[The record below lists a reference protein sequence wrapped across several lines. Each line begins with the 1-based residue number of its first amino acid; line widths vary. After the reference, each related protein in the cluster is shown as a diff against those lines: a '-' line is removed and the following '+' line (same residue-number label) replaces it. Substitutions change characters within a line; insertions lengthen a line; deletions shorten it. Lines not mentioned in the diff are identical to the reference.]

1 MTLQSIED
9 QFKELKLYY
18 LSENYEEFI
27 KRAEDSAIKPRDLVE
42 KITTLEIVE
51 KANRS
56 TARRLREARIG
67 KFKTMDEFDWAWSSK
82 LNKAQIDG
90 LFTLEF
96 LDSHSNLL
104 LAGPQGVGK
113 TMIARNLAWR
123 AIMTGKTACFT
134 TASKLASD
142 LGQQNMPSNFERR
155 LSKFVRPDLLIID
168 EVGYLSFDC
177 QAADLLFE
185 VISRRYETGS
195 IILTTNLAFKD
206 WNTIFPGAACLTAMI
221 DRLTHHC
228 EVISFEGKSFR
239 TKEAAERNR
248 LNKKS

>member
-1 MTLQSIED
+1 M
-9 QFKELKLYY
+9 
-18 LSENYEEFI
+18 
-27 KRAEDSAIKPRDLVE
+27 
-42 KITTLEIVE
+42 
-51 KANRS
+51 
-56 TARRLREARIG
+56 
-67 KFKTMDEFDWAWSSK
+67 
-82 LNKAQIDG
+82 
-90 LFTLEF
+90 
-96 LDSHSNLL
+96 
-104 LAGPQGVGK
+104 
-113 TMIARNLAWR
+113 
-123 AIMTGKTACFT
+123 
-134 TASKLASD
+134 
-142 LGQQNMPSNFERR
+142 
-155 LSKFVRPDLLIID
+155 IID

-248 LNKKS
+248 LNKKT